1 MGTLFSQLQGASS
14 EEVSF
19 ASSQASIAYSHR
31 FIVATDQGRTGTER
45 VGKDAERVAADARG
59 IMAMDDLA
67 THQSALP
74 NLRDLTGLT
83 PSLTPGLVFR
93 SAAPAPTPS
102 AGAALASLG
111 ITHIFDLRSATEL
124 DGALVIVEVP
134 PPIQRRHVPV
144 FTRDDD
150 NDDFAPE
157 AVAWRY
163 RAYTA
168 EDTVTGFRD
177 AYAAI
182 LRAAPRAFAEVLAHL
197 AQPDPT
203 PCLVHCTAGKDRTGV
218 LCALLLTLCGVPD
231 QLVAREYALTED
243 GLRPLRADIVQRLRR
258 MPALDGDLAAAER
271 MLSAKPESM
280 LATLDMVR
288 QEYGSAE
295 DYVIN
300 QCGLS
305 AQQLAQ
311 LRRNLGASDAQTA
324 ASEPPTSTMRQT
336 RCADLVI

>member
-19 ASSQASIAYSHR
+19 ASSQASVAYS
-31 FIVATDQGRTGTER
+31 
-45 VGKDAERVAADARG
+45 VAADARG

-258 MPALDGDLAAAER
+258 MPA
-271 MLSAKPESM
+271 PESM